1 MKRGEIW
8 WADLGL
14 PVGSEPGLSRPV
26 LIVQANEFNQS
37 AVQTVL
43 AVPITSNLRLADAPG
58 NVKLKVRDTRLPRTC
73 VANVS
78 QLTAM
83 DRRRLRERV
92 SGLSENALR
101 QVDEGLRMVL
111 AL

>member
-1 MKRGEIW
+1 
-8 WADLGL
+8 
-14 PVGSEPGLSRPV
+14 
-26 LIVQANEFNQS
+26 VQANEFNQS

-43 AVPITSNLRLADAPG
+43 AVPMTSNLRLADAPG
-58 NVKLKVRDTRLPRTC
+58 NVKLRARDTGLPRTC

-83 DRRRLRERV
+83 DRRRLRQRV
-92 SGLSENALR
+92 KALPENNLR